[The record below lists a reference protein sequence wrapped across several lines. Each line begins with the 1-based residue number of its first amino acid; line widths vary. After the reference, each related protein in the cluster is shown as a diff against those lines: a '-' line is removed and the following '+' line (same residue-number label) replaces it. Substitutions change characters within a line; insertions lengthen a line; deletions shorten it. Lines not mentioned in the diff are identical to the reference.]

1 LYQFGA
7 NGESRSLIF
16 FFFFSVLR
24 LPEKK
29 VQNLYGI
36 AVIVTNG
43 SLHEKQIKT
52 SFTGTDSTTYI

>member
-1 LYQFGA
+1 M
-7 NGESRSLIF
+7 ESKITNL